1 MCLKHGNLA
10 GFYTPGRTCRISES
24 FPVNLNFLCFS
35 VVLLLPRSS
44 LLLFPTPAC
53 GRPDCPGIF
62 RGSTVRVASCE
73 GETLRTLHTKG
84 PQLAGNVLPW
94 QPWSGNTSQAICWEL
109 GRDCSF
115 GNLPP
120 RQLLA
125 GRPLCELEHQPPEKG
140 SEVRLGV
147 TC

>member
-1 MCLKHGNLA
+1 MCLKHDQPYLILC
-10 GFYTPGRTCRISES
+10 PRKTCHISES

-35 VVLLLPRSS
+35 VVFLLALSS
-44 LLLFPTPAC
+44 LLLFPTPSRGC
-53 GRPDCPGIF
+53 LDCPGIF
-62 RGSTVRVASCE
+62 RGSAVHVASCE

-84 PQLAGNVLPW
+84 PQLAGQVLPW
-94 QPWSGNTSQAICWEL
+94 QPWFGNTSQAICWEL

-120 RQLLA
+120 QLLA
-125 GRPLCELEHQPPEKG
+125 GRPLCELEHEPPEEG